1 MDRREAIKR
10 AAIMVG
16 GSILMPDI
24 LKAWNAPTVIENPF
38 FTITAAQEA
47 LITEIAETI
56 IPTTSTPG
64 AKAAGVPAFII
75 KMLADCYEPK
85 VSEGF
90 MTNLAVFDAGCT
102 TKYGKS
108 FVSLGEAERIES
120 LKAAEKQAILDR
132 DKYKKEAQSWGM
144 STIEGAQPFFSMI
157 KNLTA
162 TGYFTSEIGCNQALR
177 YEAVP
182 GRYDGNVAYKKG
194 DKAWADR

>member
-1 MDRREAIKR
+1 
-10 AAIMVG
+10 MVG

-24 LKAWNAPTVIENPF
+24 LKAWNAPTIIENPF
-38 FTITAAQEA
+38 FKITAAQEA
-47 LITEIAETI
+47 LIAEIAETI

-75 KMLADCYEPK
+75 KMLADCYEK
-85 VSEGF
+85 KTSDEF
-90 MTNLAVFDAGCT
+90 MTNLTAFDAGCT
-102 TKYGKS
+102 IKYGKS
-108 FVSLGEAERIES
+108 FVNLGETERIEA

-182 GRYDGNVAYKKG
+182 GRFDGNVAYKKG

>member
-1 MDRREAIKR
+1 MERREAIKR
-10 AAIMVG
+10 AAMMFG

-47 LITEIAETI
+47 LIAEIAETI

-75 KMLADCYEPK
+75 KMLADCYEK
-85 VSEGF
+85 KTSDDF
-90 MTNLAVFDAGCT
+90 MTNLTAFDASCT

-108 FVSLGEAERIES
+108 FVNLGEAERIES

-132 DKYKKEAQSWGM
+132 DKYRREAQSWGM

-157 KNLTA
+157 KSLTA

-182 GRYDGNVAYKKG
+182 GRFDGNVAYKKG

>member
-1 MDRREAIKR
+1 MERREAIKR
-10 AAIMVG
+10 AAMMFG

-47 LITEIAETI
+47 LIAEIAETI

-75 KMLADCYEPK
+75 KMLADCYEK
-85 VSEGF
+85 KTSDDF
-90 MTNLAVFDAGCT
+90 MTNLTAFDASCT

-108 FVSLGEAERIES
+108 FVNLGEAERIES

-132 DKYKKEAQSWGM
+132 DKYRREAQSWGM

-157 KNLTA
+157 KSLTA
-162 TGYFTSEIGCNQALR
+162 TGYFTSEIGCTKALR
-177 YEAVP
+177 YEQVP
-182 GRYDGNVAYKKG
+182 GRYDGDVPYKKG
-194 DKAWADR
+194 DRAWAS

>member
-38 FTITAAQEA
+38 FKITAAQEA
-47 LITEIAETI
+47 LIAEIAETI

-75 KMLADCYEPK
+75 KMLADCYEK
-85 VSEGF
+85 KTSDEF
-90 MTNLAVFDAGCT
+90 MNNLTAFDAGCT

-108 FVSLGEAERIES
+108 FVDLGEAERIES

-132 DKYKKEAQSWGM
+132 DKYKKEAASWGQ
-144 STIEGAQPFFSMI
+144 STIEQAQPFFSTI
-157 KNLTA
+157 KSLTC
-162 TGYFTSEIGCNQALR
+162 TGYFTSEIGCTQALR

-182 GRYDGNVAYKKG
+182 GRYDGDASYKKG

>member
-10 AAIMVG
+10 AALLVG

-38 FTITAAQEA
+38 FKITAAQEA
-47 LITEIAETI
+47 LIAEIAETI

-75 KMLADCYEPK
+75 KMLADCYEQK
-85 VSEGF
+85 VSDNF
-90 MTNLAVFDAGCT
+90 MSSLTAFDADCK

-108 FVSLGEAERIES
+108 FVDLGETERTES

-132 DKYKKEAQSWGM
+132 EKYKKEVQSWGM
-144 STIEGAQPFFSMI
+144 STIEGGQPFFLMI
-157 KNLTA
+157 KSLTA
-162 TGYFTSEIGCNQALR
+162 TGYFTSEIGCTQALR
-177 YEAVP
+177 YEPVP
-182 GRYDGNVAYKKG
+182 GRYDGNVPYKKG
-194 DKAWADR
+194 DKAWAT